1 MSSLKEHMAEDW
13 QKLLEDEFNKSYFK
27 LLITK
32 YLEEKSAYEV
42 YPPEELIFNALN
54 STAFEEVKVV
64 ILGQDPY
71 HNPGQAHGLSFSVP
85 EGVRVPPS
93 LKNIYKELHDDLNL
107 SIPDSGDLQPWAKE
121 GVLLLNSIL
130 SVRQNKPASH
140 SKLGWEQ
147 FTDRII
153 SVLSSE
159 RRGLVFML
167 WGNFAR
173 SKRVLIDH
181 GKHLVLE
188 SPHPSPFSAH
198 TGFFGCQHFSKANR
212 YLSNLQKTPVNWAL

>member
-1 MSSLKEHMAEDW
+1 MADDW
-13 QKLLEDEFNKSYFK
+13 QMLLEDEFNKSYFK

-93 LKNIYKELHDDLNL
+93 LKNIYKELHADLNL